1 VNRLSRLTLVF
12 SITFAVL
19 IISPAFLNRQFGPYP
34 LMKTGDVIDL
44 FTPLILIPLYWLL
57 FSWFCPHF
65 GWRAKG
71 CIYPPTLL
79 ATY

>member
-19 IISPAFLNRQFGPYP
+19 IISPAFLNKQFGPYP

-44 FTPLILIPLYWLL
+44 FTPLILIPLYWIL
-57 FSWFCPHF
+57 FQVSREKTPGPGETIVFL
-65 GWRAKG
+65 R
-71 CIYPPTLL
+71 
-79 ATY
+79 